1 MKTALGIL
9 KKYKLECF
17 LAPFFKLLEACFD
30 LFVPIVVK
38 AIIDIGI
45 ESGDKSYVINGCLV
59 LVALGIIGL
68 VCAVIAQYFAAKAA
82 VGTATSLRHTVFAH
96 LEGLSYTE
104 SDKLGRSSMIT
115 RMTSD
120 INRCRRALT

>member
-1 MKTALGIL
+1 MKTVLRIL

-59 LVALGIIGL
+59 LVALGIINL
-68 VCAVIAQYFAAKAA
+68 
-82 VGTATSLRHTVFAH
+82 
-96 LEGLSYTE
+96 
-104 SDKLGRSSMIT
+104 
-115 RMTSD
+115 
-120 INRCRRALT
+120 